1 MLLGKF
7 SKRGKKV
14 WLANAIL
21 NVTILEM
28 VHTRALWYNLFCRY
42 IPKRFTVLLSFT
54 LFFLAGMEASCLS
67 VHALG
72 LRCSLVKVLW
82 YGSGKGALMD
92 IALVLVCCFVFLVF
106 FIKKQ
111 VKILPT
117 SAWWLF
123 GDLLR
128 WW

>member
-1 MLLGKF
+1 MLVRLGDAF
-7 SKRGKKV
+7 REILQTGKKV

-28 VHTRALWYNLFCRY
+28 VPIRALWYNLFCCY

-54 LFFLAGMEASCLS
+54 LFFLAGMETSCSS

-92 IALVLVCCFVFLVF
+92 IALVLVCYFVFLVF
-106 FIKKQ
+106 
-111 VKILPT
+111 L
-117 SAWWLF
+117 
-123 GDLLR
+123 
-128 WW
+128 